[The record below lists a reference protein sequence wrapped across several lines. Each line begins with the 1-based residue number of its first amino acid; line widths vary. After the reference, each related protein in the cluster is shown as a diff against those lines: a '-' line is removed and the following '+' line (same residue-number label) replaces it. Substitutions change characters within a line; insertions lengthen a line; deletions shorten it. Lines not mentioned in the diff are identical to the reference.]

1 MNIFEVV
8 KKNPFDFLNEC
19 QKKRMGDNNNLSDD
33 DSGSKKGSWD
43 ASIWRLFTKAKDIMP
58 DGCRLENFAWRTMA
72 LKRNNEGKEQLGRQL
87 LKNNNNNNS
96 NSVITNNDA
105 ITTSPPK
112 ISQNMVGSI
121 DEKNND
127 HGDIFGQFDMELD
140 SFPCN
145 NNFERNLPADI
156 SVDHIDNEKI
166 EAMFV
171 DDSFIDSPSDTTSAS
186 NTTDDT
192 VYTSSPSPVLTSTT
206 TQAIPIPVSSSSAAY
221 TVPPTDFEFNFSP
234 NAEDFGFTQSHT
246 LIRKNMV
253 TGKHSNIPGNRPIAI
268 PVSRANNHHSSH
280 LNFNK
285 KIPRQK
291 STGFISITIPNDT
304 ADDSD
309 TELPDPISSSVSN
322 NTQYTY
328 APYSAYDQQTIDY
341 AGTTSALM
349 SSSAPNS
356 YPYFGELT
364 SPSDMGNT
372 SPLPYQPAASTPL
385 TPVDSAFYFA
395 DYNGAGASG
404 DSSSGSLFDM
414 CSIFYVHNNHP
425 SLSHVNPSQLL
436 STSPT
441 SLSYDLMSESICAEE
456 SDSKDK
462 VSNPTEFDQ
471 SDWSRSGGDNGDDIN
486 NNVNST
492 SKIKRHSI
500 PSSSNTVTNKNIS
513 STSLPNCE
521 RSQPNG
527 LISPGKRPRSSSR
540 ASLTNNNP
548 AKPVQNNNNPL
559 SSSPSSPTIPKDAN
573 NNGVNNNNGNPSS
586 KNTIPT
592 TCTNCHTQT
601 TPLWRRNPEGQPLCN
616 ACGLFLKLHGVVR
629 PLSLKTDVIKKRNR
643 GGAAA
648 AGKNPGKNGV
658 KGPVQMG
665 PGGASMSVMGKRMSL
680 TNSMNSRQHQGGSM
694 NTPASTSVLSTS
706 APTTAH
712 YTTNAFSR
720 QNIQKRQRRFS
731 SDEQQLLNAH
741 QIRQMS
747 GDIHHQS
754 QNFNLM
760 KHSNAS
766 LASSNGCEQ
775 PSLARAQTRMANST
789 ASSNNPSQQ
798 SSRQFQSS
806 SSSPPPSS
814 SSSNNSTSKTTT
826 SKRFL
831 HRSHTTASILSTSS
845 PPTSNN
851 RSTNSN
857 DNNNWSSSSRSQRQQ
872 LIPSSVYMYA
882 WPELV
887 SSDDESMMIP
897 TNGFPARPGM
907 LIQHQSQPS
916 LSDDESV
923 ESNKEA
929 AMEGIY

>member
-1 MNIFEVV
+1 MG
-8 KKNPFDFLNEC
+8 LNN
-19 QKKRMGDNNNLSDD
+19 DSD
-33 DSGSKKGSWD
+33 SKKDSWD

-72 LKRNNEGKEQLGRQL
+72 LASKRKGKGNDQLSHQL
-87 LKNNNNNNS
+87 PKINKNIKINDS
-96 NSVITNNDA
+96 NSITTNNDA
-105 ITTSPPK
+105 ATTPTSPSK
-112 ISQNMVGSI
+112 TSQDVVGSI

-127 HGDIFGQFDMELD
+127 RDLFEHFDMELD

-145 NNFERNLPADI
+145 NHFERNLPAGV
-156 SVDHIDNEKI
+156 SVDHLDNEKI

-192 VYTSSPSPVLTSTT
+192 VYTSSPSPVLASTT
-206 TQAIPIPVSSSSAAY
+206 PAIPIPVTSAAY
-221 TVPPTDFEFNFSP
+221 TVPPTDFEFNFDP
-234 NAEDFGFTQSHT
+234 NAEDFGFTQPHAF
-246 LIRKNMV
+246 IKKNMAP
-253 TGKHSNIPGNRPIAI
+253 GKHSNLSGNRPIAI
-268 PVSRANNHHSSH
+268 PVSRANNHNSSH
-280 LNFNK
+280 LNLNK

-291 STGFISITIPNDT
+291 SAGFISITIPNDT

-309 TELPDPISSSVSN
+309 TELPDSMSSSVSN

-328 APYSAYDQQTIDY
+328 TPYSAYDQHMDY
-341 AGTTSALM
+341 AGTTSSLM
-349 SSSAPNS
+349 SSSAPHSS
-356 YPYFGELT
+356 YPYFNELT
-364 SPSDMGNT
+364 SPGGMSST
-372 SPLPYQPAASTPL
+372 SPLPYQSAASTPL
-385 TPVDSAFYFA
+385 TPVDSAFYFS
-395 DYNGAGASG
+395 DYNGTGASG

-414 CSIFYVHNNHP
+414 CNIFYVHNP

-441 SLSYDLMSESICAEE
+441 SLPYSLMSESICAEE
-456 SDSKDK
+456 SDSKNK
-462 VSNPTEFDQ
+462 VSNTTDYDQ
-471 SDWSRSGGDNGDDIN
+471 SDWNQGGGSDNGGDDCGSIPGGN

-492 SKIKRHSI
+492 SKIKRHSTS
-500 PSSSNTVTNKNIS
+500 PSSNTITNKNIS

-521 RSQPNG
+521 RSQP
-527 LISPGKRPRSSSR
+527 ISPGKRPRSSSR

-548 AKPVQNNNNPL
+548 TKSVQNNNNPL

-573 NNGVNNNNGNPSS
+573 NSGGNNNNGNSS

-658 KGPVQMG
+658 KGPVQIG

-680 TNSMNSRQHQGGSM
+680 TSSMNSRQHQGNSI

-706 APTTAH
+706 APTTAQ

-720 QNIQKRQRRFS
+720 QNIPKRQRRFS
-731 SDEQQLLNAH
+731 SDEQQLLNDH
-741 QIRQMS
+741 QLNQMS

-766 LASSNGCEQ
+766 LTGSNGCEQ
-775 PSLARAQTRMANST
+775 PSLARAQTRMANSI

-798 SSRQFQSS
+798 SSRQYQS
-806 SSSPPPSS
+806 SSSPPPPSS
-814 SSSNNSTSKTTT
+814 SSTNNSTSKTTT

-857 DNNNWSSSSRSQRQQ
+857 NNNNNWSSSSRSQRQQ
-872 LIPSSVYMYA
+872 YIPSSVYMYA
-882 WPELV
+882 WPQPALV
-887 SSDDESMMIP
+887 SSDDESLM
-897 TNGFPARPGM
+897 GFPTRSSAM
-907 LIQHQSQPS
+907 LIQHQPPF
-916 LSDDESV
+916 SDDESV
-923 ESNKEA
+923 ESVTTSKDI
-929 AMEGIY
+929 AMDINFA